1 MSKPK
6 KDKSSTVT
14 YKLEICYN
22 PDTDTVEYLKESMVD
37 DEYEVTYSISGFD
50 IFDYWDEESLSTIE
64 SSYIVGES

>member
-37 DEYEVTYSISGFD
+37 DEYEVTYSVSGFD
-50 IFDYWDEESLSTIE
+50 IFDYWDKESLSTIE

>member
-6 KDKSSTVT
+6 KDKSNIVT